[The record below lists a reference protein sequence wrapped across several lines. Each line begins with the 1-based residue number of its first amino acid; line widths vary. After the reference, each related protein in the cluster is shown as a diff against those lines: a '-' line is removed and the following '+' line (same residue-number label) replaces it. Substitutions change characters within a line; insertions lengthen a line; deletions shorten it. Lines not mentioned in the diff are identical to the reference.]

1 MVRSRAQEV
10 EGESGTFVTSNSD
23 ATVNDNPLNS
33 EEGNSGE
40 NGQDPNTDQPC
51 NSFEQLETKIGDAID
66 NVASNLFPDLSTV
79 AGDAVM
85 SQIPSVT
92 VAGITWS
99 PSKSLFTAPPQIKAE
114 LEVAQEALNQALE
127 NSPIKLRGLV

>member
-1 MVRSRAQEV
+1 
-10 EGESGTFVTSNSD
+10 
-23 ATVNDNPLNS
+23 
-33 EEGNSGE
+33 
-40 NGQDPNTDQPC
+40 
-51 NSFEQLETKIGDAID
+51 
-66 NVASNLFPDLSTV
+66 
-79 AGDAVM
+79 M

-114 LEVAQEALNQALE
+114 LEVAQEALDQALE